1 MRDDRLRAS
10 FPTMIIGDLLEPGAV
25 TLRVSAANKR
35 QVLGVIADVAA
46 RAFGVDAGEAL
57 EGLIERESAGS
68 TGVGQGVAIPHAR
81 LSDIDRVRAVFVRL
95 ETPVAFGAVDDKPVD
110 LLVALFAPRDAD
122 SSHLRALARIS
133 RMMRQPEL
141 REQLRKARSADA
153 VHVMLT
159 QAHESKPTAA

>member
-1 MRDDRLRAS
+1 
-10 FPTMIIGDLLEPGAV
+10 MIIGDLLEPGAV

-46 RAFGVDAGEAL
+46 RTFGVDADEAL
-57 EGLIERESAGS
+57 EGLVEREAAGS

-81 LSDIDRVRAVFVRL
+81 LSGVDRVRAVFMRL

-110 LLVALFAPRDAD
+110 LLVALFAPKDAD
-122 SSHLRALARIS
+122 SSHLRALARVS

-141 REQLRKARSADA
+141 REQLRQARSADA

-159 QAHESKPTAA
+159 QAQESKPTAA

>member
-1 MRDDRLRAS
+1 M
-10 FPTMIIGDLLEPGAV
+10 TIGDLLEPGAI
-25 TLRVSAANKR
+25 TLRVNAANKR

-46 RAFGVDAGEAL
+46 RAFGVDADEAL
-57 EGLIERESAGS
+57 EGLIDREAAGS
-68 TGVGQGVAIPHAR
+68 TGVGQGVAVPHAR
-81 LSDIDRVRAVFVRL
+81 LSGLDRIRAVFMRL

-122 SSHLRALARIS
+122 TSHLRALARVS

-153 VHVMLT
+153 VHVLLA
-159 QAHESKPTAA
+159 QAQESKPTAA

>member
-1 MRDDRLRAS
+1 
-10 FPTMIIGDLLEPGAV
+10 MIIGDLLEPGAV

-133 RMMRQPEL
+133 RMMRQPDL

-159 QAHESKPTAA
+159 HAHESKPTAA

>member
-1 MRDDRLRAS
+1 
-10 FPTMIIGDLLEPGAV
+10 MIIGDLLEPGAV
-25 TLRVSAANKR
+25 NKR

-133 RMMRQPEL
+133 RMMRQPDL

-159 QAHESKPTAA
+159 HAHESKPTAA

>member
-1 MRDDRLRAS
+1 M
-10 FPTMIIGDLLEPGAV
+10 TIGDLLEPGAV
-25 TLRVSAANKR
+25 VLRVSAANKR

-46 RAFGVDAGEAL
+46 RVFGVDANEAV
-57 EGLIERESAGS
+57 EGLVERESAGS

-81 LSDIDRVRAVFVRL
+81 LAGVDRVRAVFMRL

-110 LLVALFAPRDAD
+110 LLVALFAPKDAD
-122 SSHLRALARIS
+122 STHLRALARIS
-133 RMMRQPEL
+133 RLMREPDV

-159 QAHESKPTAA
+159 QVRESKPTAA

>member
-1 MRDDRLRAS
+1 M
-10 FPTMIIGDLLEPGAV
+10 TIGDLLEPGAV
-25 TLRVSAANKR
+25 VLRVSAANKR

-46 RAFGVDAGEAL
+46 RVFGVDANEAV
-57 EGLIERESAGS
+57 EGLVERESAGS

-81 LSDIDRVRAVFVRL
+81 LAGIDRVRAVFMRL

-110 LLVALFAPRDAD
+110 LLVALFAPKDAD

-133 RMMRQPEL
+133 RLMREPDV

>member
-1 MRDDRLRAS
+1 M
-10 FPTMIIGDLLEPGAV
+10 TIGDLLEPGAV

-35 QVLGVIADVAA
+35 QVLGVLADVAA
-46 RAFGVDAGEAL
+46 RVFGVDADEAL
-57 EGLIERESAGS
+57 EGLVEREAAGS

-81 LSDIDRVRAVFVRL
+81 LSGVDRVRVVFMRL

-110 LLVALFAPRDAD
+110 LLVAMFAPKDAD

-141 REQLRKARSADA
+141 REQLRQARSADA
-153 VHVMLT
+153 VYLLLAPA
-159 QAHESKPTAA
+159 QESKPTAA